1 MKKSFVFASFLSL
14 GLSSL
19 AATVTDV
26 AVSPRWPW
34 QDKVDI
40 DYTLDAEEY
49 GGYAVTVALYDGDS
63 PLAVAPASLPGNG
76 GIRLPGRR
84 HQVFDFVRS
93 GLAVRPRALRAVV
106 TASDRPVRYLVVD
119 LLKTVGEDG
128 QREYVY
134 AGDGRLVTHKDFPVT
149 YRVSDDPADGE
160 AVTRVDY
167 EDVWFSVTNDSQY
180 ARTKMVFRYVPP
192 QTAARTGDG
201 NVSSTSAFVTL
212 TKAYWIAVYPM
223 TQGQYSCLK
232 WNVPDR
238 RHKDPNWGTATIG
251 EEEQQTPMPGG
262 RQAYVGTKHTD
273 EPYDDYPA
281 GMRGPLGDPAA
292 PIGWPTYGHA
302 VSPTNTLAAF
312 REKTGLRLD
321 YPTEAQWEVAC
332 RAGAAGLYGDRDST
346 AANTNLLLRFASPKV
361 LKKVGDGRLP
371 NAWGLYDM
379 LGNCG
384 EVTLDAL
391 DAATRIDGVNPAG
404 PDSLTTERVVR
415 GLKGGDEDETVYA
428 KYLAV
433 QAGYRTGLAYD
444 GTGSWTTYR
453 FSAMRWTVEL
463 DD

>member
-19 AATVTDV
+19 AATVSDV

-76 GIRLPGRR
+76 GIHLPGRR
-84 HQVFDFVRS
+84 HQVFDFAQS
-93 GLAVRPRALRAVV
+93 GLAERPKALRAVV
-106 TASDRPVRYLVVD
+106 TASDRPVRYLIVD

-238 RHKDPNWGTATIG
+238 RYKDPNWGTATIG

-262 RQAYVGTKHTD
+262 RQAYVGTTYTD

-321 YPTEAQWEVAC
+321 
-332 RAGAAGLYGDRDST
+332 
-346 AANTNLLLRFASPKV
+346 
-361 LKKVGDGRLP
+361 
-371 NAWGLYDM
+371 
-379 LGNCG
+379 
-384 EVTLDAL
+384 
-391 DAATRIDGVNPAG
+391 
-404 PDSLTTERVVR
+404 
-415 GLKGGDEDETVYA
+415 
-428 KYLAV
+428 
-433 QAGYRTGLAYD
+433 
-444 GTGSWTTYR
+444 
-453 FSAMRWTVEL
+453 
-463 DD
+463 

>member
-19 AATVTDV
+19 AATVSDV

-84 HQVFDFVRS
+84 HQVFDFAQS
-93 GLAVRPRALRAVV
+93 GLAERPKALRAVV
-106 TASDRPVRYLVVD
+106 TASDRPVRYLVID

-128 QREYVY
+128 QREYIY
-134 AGDGRLVTHKDFPVT
+134 AGDGRLVTHKNFPVT

-232 WNVPDR
+232 WNVVNR
-238 RHKDPNWGTATIG
+238 QHKDPNWGTATIG
-251 EEEQQTPMPGG
+251 EE
-262 RQAYVGTKHTD
+262 A
-273 EPYDDYPA
+273 
-281 GMRGPLGDPAA
+281 
-292 PIGWPTYGHA
+292 
-302 VSPTNTLAAF
+302 
-312 REKTGLRLD
+312 
-321 YPTEAQWEVAC
+321 
-332 RAGAAGLYGDRDST
+332 
-346 AANTNLLLRFASPKV
+346 
-361 LKKVGDGRLP
+361 
-371 NAWGLYDM
+371 
-379 LGNCG
+379 
-384 EVTLDAL
+384 
-391 DAATRIDGVNPAG
+391 
-404 PDSLTTERVVR
+404 
-415 GLKGGDEDETVYA
+415 
-428 KYLAV
+428 
-433 QAGYRTGLAYD
+433 
-444 GTGSWTTYR
+444 
-453 FSAMRWTVEL
+453 
-463 DD
+463 